1 MHITRSLA
9 APSSSSNRKQLW
21 CKHCNQECHL
31 VDWCYYKIG
40 FSMGHKWHGKNV
52 KPRNKKLVA
61 QNVELKKEPTNEGP
75 HSQLSNTNK
84 SWLCFKIKMVM
95 INHSQTRQ
103 VYSHPFAIIYN
114 MVHIQHYI
122 VLWIVE
128 QHIPY
133 HISHILT
140 IKLRHVTI

>member
-1 MHITRSLA
+1 
-9 APSSSSNRKQLW
+9 
-21 CKHCNQECHL
+21 
-31 VDWCYYKIG
+31 
-40 FSMGHKWHGKNV
+40 MGHKWHGKNV

-140 IKLRHVTI
+140 IKLRHVTIYLICLMENKLQLKVLDLLNCHKIYPLMEFFMYLSFM